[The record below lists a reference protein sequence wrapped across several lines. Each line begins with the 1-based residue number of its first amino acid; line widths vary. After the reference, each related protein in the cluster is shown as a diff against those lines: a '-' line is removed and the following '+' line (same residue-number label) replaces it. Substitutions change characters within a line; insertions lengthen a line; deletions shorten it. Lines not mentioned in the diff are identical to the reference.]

1 MSFQWYSVLA
11 HEVPSTYLSFIG
23 MLSNENAAKILLIIF
38 LQLYMVEDTQ
48 IITDDMFVFEVSRQF
63 NFISITGFQKHTFL
77 IPLLKAISWYG
88 FRIVHNKI

>member
-1 MSFQWYSVLA
+1 MKYHQLVL
-11 HEVPSTYLSFIG
+11 TYLSFIG

-48 IITDDMFVFEVSRQF
+48 IITDDMFVFEVCRQF

-77 IPLLKAISWYG
+77 IPLLKAINWYG
-88 FRIVHNKI
+88 FRIVPNKI